1 MPTQFARQPAAKGCP
16 SPWFGEP
23 PMSWLARTEID
34 GVIRHT
40 LEDRNIVFSRVGDS
54 GYDLRLENTKHL
66 ASAVRLLVGDTSL
79 LVEAFFVRRPDDNAA
94 EFYRFLLER
103 NGRMYGVHFAIDA
116 KGDVY
121 LIGRLPLMAVT
132 PGEIA
137 RLLGCVV
144 AYADDSF
151 EAAHQLGL
159 AGSVR
164 REWDWPGWHGQGSSQ
179 PSNGSGA
186 SNGAAPASPQSQPVT
201 AQVAVLPPAH
211 DEQRMIDLTEASQS
225 SMTGSGRHRRSAR

>member
-23 PMSWLARTEID
+23 PMSWLVRTEID

-40 LEDRNIVFSRVGDS
+40 LEDRNIVFSLVGDS

-66 ASAVRLLVGDTSL
+66 ASAVRLLVGDKSL
-79 LVEAFFVRRPDDNAA
+79 LVEAFFVPRPDDNAA
-94 EFYRFLLER
+94 EFDRFLLER

-121 LIGRLPLMAVT
+121 LIGRLPLIAVT
-132 PGEIA
+132 PDEIA

-144 AYADDSF
+144 AYADDAF
-151 EAAHQLGL
+151 EAAQRLGL
-159 AGSVR
+159 ADGIR
-164 REWDWPGWHGQGSSQ
+164 REWDWRGWQGQGSPQ
-179 PSNGSGA
+179 PSNGNGT
-186 SNGAAPASPQSQPVT
+186 SNGAAPADTPLPPVAT
-201 AQVAVLPPAH
+201 QVAVLPPAH
-211 DEQRMIDLTEASQS
+211 AEHRLIDLTTSS
-225 SMTGSGRHRRSAR
+225 PSMTGSGRHRRSAR

>member
-16 SPWFGEP
+16 SLWCGDP

-40 LEDRNIVFSRVGDS
+40 LEDRNIFFTRVGES
-54 GYDLRLENTKHL
+54 GYDIRLENTKHL
-66 ASAVRLLVGDTSL
+66 AAPVRLLVGNQSL
-79 LVEAFFVRRPDDNAA
+79 LVEAFFVRRPDDKAE

-121 LIGRLPLMAVT
+121 LIGRLPLVAVT
-132 PGEIA
+132 PDEIG

-144 AYADDSF
+144 AYADDAY
-151 EAAHQLGL
+151 EAAQQLGL
-159 AGSVR
+159 ADSIR
-164 REWDWPGWHGQGSSQ
+164 REWDWRGWRGPGASQ
-179 PSNGSGA
+179 PTNG
-186 SNGAAPASPQSQPVT
+186 NDNRAARAPV
-201 AQVAVLPPAH
+201 AH
-211 DEQRMIDLTEASQS
+211 EEHRVIDLTKPSP
-225 SMTGSGRHRRSAR
+225 SMSGAGRHRRGAR

>member
-54 GYDLRLENTKHL
+54 GYDIRLENTKHL
-66 ASAVRLLVGDTSL
+66 ASAVRLLVGDKSL

-121 LIGRLPLMAVT
+121 LIGRLPLIAVT
-132 PGEIA
+132 PDEIA

-151 EAAHQLGL
+151 EAAQQLGL
-159 AGSVR
+159 ADGVR
-164 REWDWPGWHGQGSSQ
+164 REWDWPGWQGLGSSQ
-179 PSNGSGA
+179 PSNGTGA
-186 SNGAAPASPQSQPVT
+186 SNGAAPADTQRSPVA

-211 DEQRMIDLTEASQS
+211 DEHHVIDLTEPSPS
-225 SMTGSGRHRRSAR
+225 SMTGSGRHRRGAR

>member
-23 PMSWLARTEID
+23 PMSWVARTEID
-34 GVIRHT
+34 GAIRHT
-40 LEDRNIVFSRVGDS
+40 LEDRNIVFSLVGDS

-66 ASAVRLLVGDTSL
+66 ASAVRLLVGDKSL
-79 LVEAFFVRRPDDNAA
+79 LVEAFFVPRPDDNAA

-121 LIGRLPLMAVT
+121 LIGRLPLIAVT
-132 PGEIA
+132 PDEIA

-144 AYADDSF
+144 AYADDAF
-151 EAAHQLGL
+151 EAAQRLGL
-159 AGSVR
+159 ADGIR
-164 REWDWPGWHGQGSSQ
+164 REWDWRGWQGQGSPQ
-179 PSNGSGA
+179 PSNGNGT
-186 SNGAAPASPQSQPVT
+186 SNGAAPADTPLPPVAT
-201 AQVAVLPPAH
+201 QVAVLPPAH
-211 DEQRMIDLTEASQS
+211 EEHRLIDLTTSS
-225 SMTGSGRHRRSAR
+225 PSMTGSGRHRRGAR

>member
-66 ASAVRLLVGDTSL
+66 ASAVRLLVGDKSL
-79 LVEAFFVRRPDDNAA
+79 LVEAFFVPRPDDNAA

-121 LIGRLPLMAVT
+121 LIGRLPLIAVT
-132 PGEIA
+132 PDEIA

-144 AYADDSF
+144 AYADDAF
-151 EAAHQLGL
+151 EAAQRLGL
-159 AGSVR
+159 ADGIR
-164 REWDWPGWHGQGSSQ
+164 REWDWRGWQGQGSPQ
-179 PSNGSGA
+179 PSNGNGT
-186 SNGAAPASPQSQPVT
+186 SNGAAPADTPLPPVAT
-201 AQVAVLPPAH
+201 QVAVLPPAH
-211 DEQRMIDLTEASQS
+211 EEHRLIDLTTSS
-225 SMTGSGRHRRSAR
+225 PSMTGSGRHRRSAR